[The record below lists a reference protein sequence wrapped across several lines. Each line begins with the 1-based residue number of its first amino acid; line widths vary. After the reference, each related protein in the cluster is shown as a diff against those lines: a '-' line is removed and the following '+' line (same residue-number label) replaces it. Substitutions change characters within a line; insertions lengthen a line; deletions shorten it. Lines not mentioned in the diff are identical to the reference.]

1 MKKSKL
7 FLLSAVVVF
16 SFFPKTV
23 RGVLKK
29 PLDKYCEIKGFPY
42 IYCESPDH
50 SGRACGAMLL
60 THALDRVVSLREV
73 LRSLYKKSDSLEEFG
88 VLFSKLGMK
97 SFHWKKSDFGAGELE
112 EIKRIVEEG
121 KPVILQG
128 YFDCSR
134 SARRGPAG
142 EIRPETTPLHAI
154 LIFGFNAWG
163 FFVHDPY
170 GLWLGKREW
179 GYKRDLSAEERVFAG
194 RDALYL
200 YRSLRELAEAG
211 GLTAIA
217 WSDEIPK
224 HSAFLKNKFNFNE

>member
-1 MKKSKL
+1 
-7 FLLSAVVVF
+7 
-16 SFFPKTV
+16 
-23 RGVLKK
+23 
-29 PLDKYCEIKGFPY
+29 
-42 IYCESPDH
+42 
-50 SGRACGAMLL
+50 MLL

-73 LRSLYKKSDSLEEFG
+73 LMSLHKKSDSLEDFG
-88 VLFSKLGMK
+88 SLFSRLGMK
-97 SFHWKKSDFGAGELE
+97 SFHWKKSDFSLE

-128 YFDCSR
+128 FFDCSR

-154 LIFGFNAWG
+154 LIFGFNSWG
-163 FFVHDPY
+163 FFVHDPF

-179 GYKRDLSAEERVFAG
+179 GYKKDLVAEEKVFAG

-200 YRSLRELAEAG
+200 FRSLRELAEAG

-217 WSDEIPK
+217 WSDEIPE
-224 HSAFLKNKFNFNE
+224 SCAFLKNRFDFNGEEK

>member
-1 MKKSKL
+1 MKNKL
-7 FLLSAVVVF
+7 FLLSGVVTF
-16 SFFPKTV
+16 ACLPRTL
-23 RGVLKK
+23 RGSVKK

-42 IYCESPDH
+42 VYCESPDY

-73 LRSLYKKSDSLEEFG
+73 LMSLHKKSDSLEDFG
-88 VLFSKLGMK
+88 ALFSKLGMK
-97 SFHWKKSDFGAGELE
+97 SFHWKKKDFSLE
-112 EIKRIVEEG
+112 EIKRIIEEG

-128 YFDCSR
+128 FFDCSR

-163 FFVHDPY
+163 FFVHDPF

-179 GYKRDLSAEERVFAG
+179 GYKKDLGAEEKVFAG

-200 YRSLRELAEAG
+200 FRSLRELAEAG

-217 WSDEIPK
+217 WSDEIPE
-224 HSAFLKNKFNFNE
+224 SCAFLKNKFDFQEEK